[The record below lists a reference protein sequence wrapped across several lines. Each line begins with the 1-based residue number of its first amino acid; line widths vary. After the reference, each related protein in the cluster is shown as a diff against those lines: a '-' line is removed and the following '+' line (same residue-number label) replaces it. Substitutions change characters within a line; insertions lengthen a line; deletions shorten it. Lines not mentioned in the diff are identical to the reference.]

1 MLLENRPSFAL
12 ELPALVEEPV
22 LHRFEG
28 PSRDVTS
35 AILRKRLSPSL
46 RHLRVGTFDLN
57 LTCELLARM
66 PCSYPLQDQARY
78 RVEVLSWDEGSSSL
92 RGLPAEKKHVNG
104 LDFFALAQPLDG
116 RDEED
121 LRRSRRGFLGLWT
134 DGLMLVA
141 NPKVLALQEGQGYCV
156 RVRREVR
163 WT

>member
-1 MLLENRPSFAL
+1 MLLENMPSFAL
-12 ELPALVEEPV
+12 ELPALAEEPV

-66 PCSYPLQDQARY
+66 PCSYPLREQAYY
-78 RVEVLSWDEGSSSL
+78 RVEVLPWDVRASSPW
-92 RGLPAEKKHVNG
+92 GLPAEKKLVNG
-104 LDFFALAQPLDG
+104 VDFFALAQPLEV

-134 DGLMLVA
+134 DGLMLAA
-141 NPKVLALQEGQGYCV
+141 NPKVLALEAGQGYCV

>member
-1 MLLENRPSFAL
+1 MLLENKRSFAPA
-12 ELPALVEEPV
+12 LPALEQEQV
-22 LHRFEG
+22 LHCFEAQA
-28 PSRDVTS
+28 RDVTS
-35 AILRKRLSPSL
+35 PRLRQRLSPSL

-134 DGLMLVA
+134 AGLMLVA

-156 RVRREVR
+156 RLRREVR